1 MNKTIRVIAVIL
13 FVGVLISLG
22 LSREK
27 ESSEA
32 KIARLFYE
40 NRYYVV
46 LERIYDEN
54 LGRYFREQQNSEI
67 VVYLNNLV
75 VYKSN
80 EMIELLEEMPC
91 NLSKS
96 SLIIKAKEPYGPKD
110 YTYIVHCLEP

>member
-1 MNKTIRVIAVIL
+1 MNKTIRVIAVIV
-13 FVGVLISLG
+13 FVGLLILLG
-22 LSREK
+22 LSRNK
-27 ESSEA
+27 ESNEA

-40 NRYYVV
+40 DRYYIV
-46 LERIYDEN
+46 LEKIYDEN

-80 EMIELLEEMPC
+80 EMIEVLQKIPC

-110 YTYIVHCLEP
+110 YTYIIHCVEP